1 VAKRGGLEDS
11 FQAHR
16 ENGMVVLALQIVVV
30 VLAEENLHIK
40 PTLVVRV

>member
-1 VAKRGGLEDS
+1 VAKRGGLEDF

-16 ENGMVVLALQIVVV
+16 ENGMAALALQIVVV
-30 VLAEENLHIK
+30 VVAEENLHIK